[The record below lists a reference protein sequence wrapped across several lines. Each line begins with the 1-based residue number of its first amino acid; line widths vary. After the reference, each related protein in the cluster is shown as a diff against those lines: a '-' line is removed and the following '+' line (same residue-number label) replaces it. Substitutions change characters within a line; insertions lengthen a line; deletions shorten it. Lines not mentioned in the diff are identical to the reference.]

1 MASSIEKT
9 KENLKIN
16 IRKFRKAKKLTQFE
30 LGVQTDV
37 TEDYIQ
43 FLEAGIRN
51 PSLEVLCKLAD
62 ALNVEPYELL
72 K

>member
-1 MASSIEKT
+1 MTSSMEKIQ
-9 KENLKIN
+9 ESLKTN
-16 IRKFRKAKKLTQFE
+16 IRKFRKKRKFTQFE

-37 TEDYIQ
+37 TENYIQ
-43 FLEAGIRN
+43 LLETGIRK

-62 ALNVEPYELL
+62 ALGVEPYELL

>member
-1 MASSIEKT
+1 MTSSVEKL

-16 IRKFRKAKKLTQFE
+16 LKKFRKARKFTQFE
-30 LGVQTDV
+30 LSIQANV
-37 TEDYIQ
+37 TEHYIQ
-43 FLEAGIRN
+43 CMETGIRK

-62 ALNVEPYELL
+62 ALGVEPYELL